1 MAGGGQ
7 EVVLVRRCRS
17 LASRKPGALLQ
28 DSPVGGAGRRLDY
41 LHSGG
46 AAFSAPVLAAT
57 YAIPSVAATA
67 ALITTSTAPSRAPSV
82 AARAPAEAAAAVAST
97 AAAAGVTAA
106 AVTAAA
112 VTSASAETSRAPGT
126 SADGEL
132 AALHSCGGKDSPH
145 VRGLGRA
152 DLPAPTLGAAPYIL
166 RHWQHDLPKGWMKVS
181 PISEVFLLIQRDV
194 RAHFRYCYTL
204 KNSKPLLI
212 IRHHKNQNKGE
223 VRSYIISSYFS
234 GLCSCPCLFCFSLCR
249 TGHKMPAARFLLA
262 SLLMGPPSPS
272 PNQPHSWALLLTDAH
287 LALQLP

>member
-1 MAGGGQ
+1 M
-7 EVVLVRRCRS
+7 RPCRS

-57 YAIPSVAATA
+57 YATPSVAPTA
-67 ALITTSTAPSRAPSV
+67 ALITASTAPSRAPSV

-97 AAAAGVTAA
+97 AAAAVDSTAA
-106 AVTAAA
+106 AAGVTSTAS
-112 VTSASAETSRAPGT
+112 VTSASAVTSRAPGT

-145 VRGLGRA
+145 GGQRIGQGG
-152 DLPAPTLGAAPYIL
+152 PACTYPRSSPLHPSSLAAS
-166 RHWQHDLPKGWMKVS
+166 DLPKGWMKVS

-194 RAHFRYCYTL
+194 RAHFRYCYIL

-223 VRSYIISSYFS
+223 VRSYIISTYSS
-234 GLCSCPCLFCFSLCR
+234 GLCSCPCLLCFSLCR

-262 SLLMGPPSPS
+262 SLLKGPPSPS
-272 PNQPHSWALLLTDAH
+272 PNQPQSWALLLTDAH

>member
-1 MAGGGQ
+1 MRVRKGVAGGGQ

-41 LHSGG
+41 LHCRG

-57 YAIPSVAATA
+57 YATPSVAPTA
-67 ALITTSTAPSRAPSV
+67 ALITASTAPSRAPSV

-97 AAAAGVTAA
+97 AAAAGVT
-106 AVTAAA
+106 
-112 VTSASAETSRAPGT
+112 SASAVTSRAPGT

-145 VRGLGRA
+145 GGQRMGQGG
-152 DLPAPTLGAAPYIL
+152 PACTYPRSSPLHPSSLAAS
-166 RHWQHDLPKGWMKVS
+166 DLPKGWMKVS

-194 RAHFRYCYTL
+194 RAHFRNCYTL

-223 VRSYIISSYFS
+223 VRPYINSAYFS
-234 GLCSCPCLFCFSLCR
+234 GPCSCPCLLCFSLCS
-249 TGHKMPAARFLLA
+249 TGHRMPAARFLLA

-272 PNQPHSWALLLTDAH
+272 PSQPHSWALLLTDAH
-287 LALQLP
+287 LALQLS